1 MEGKFSFASSYVF
14 GDFVNLIVVIIDTL
28 RRDHVGCYGNDW
40 ISTPAL
46 DALASESARFTNIY
60 PESLPT
66 LQVRQSIYTGKR
78 LFPFNEHSSRKGDFV
93 RWAGWHP
100 VDEQQ
105 VTLAEIMAN
114 QGYRTG
120 LITDTYHQ
128 FKPAMNFHRGFQQ
141 FNWIRGQEAD
151 GYGSSSVTLDDE
163 LTNLI
168 HPAFIGTQ
176 REWALRRYL
185 ANTRSRHYEE
195 DYFAPQVFRAA
206 MKFIEDNRRDD
217 FFLVI
222 DSFDPHE
229 PWDPP
234 PWYTEM
240 YDPGYTGRNIIWP
253 TYGPT
258 ETLSDA
264 EINHIRANFAGEV
277 TMVDSWLG
285 LFMNKLRDLRV
296 LDETLLVVL
305 SDHGMSLNERGVIGK
320 FDNQIY
326 PELTDIVMLIRDP
339 GGMGAGHVVDEYVY
353 DHDVLPTVLSR
364 LDIEAPL
371 PLDGI
376 DLIPVIRGNSTNR
389 EYVTCCFGQYVQYQ
403 DHHWWYIALR
413 DGSDARL
420 YHREDDPA
428 LHTNIAM
435 SNQDRCSI
443 IYKRIQSD
451 AGGHI
456 GDISAVDLRNEGVWY
471 NQV

>member
-1 MEGKFSFASSYVF
+1 
-14 GDFVNLIVVIIDTL
+14 
-28 RRDHVGCYGNDW
+28 
-40 ISTPAL
+40 
-46 DALASESARFTNIY
+46 
-60 PESLPT
+60 
-66 LQVRQSIYTGKR
+66 
-78 LFPFNEHSSRKGDFV
+78 
-93 RWAGWHP
+93 
-100 VDEQQ
+100 
-105 VTLAEIMAN
+105 
-114 QGYRTG
+114 
-120 LITDTYHQ
+120 
-128 FKPAMNFHRGFQQ
+128 
-141 FNWIRGQEAD
+141 
-151 GYGSSSVTLDDE
+151 
-163 LTNLI
+163 
-168 HPAFIGTQ
+168 
-176 REWALRRYL
+176 
-185 ANTRSRHYEE
+185 
-195 DYFAPQVFRAA
+195 